1 MKLSKAEKKAIGR
14 MRDGGGSG
22 VIDRYG
28 RVIVAGEILPHTPDT
43 FLRLVSKG
51 IITGGGG
58 RLSLNVSE
66 AKNDQP

>member
-1 MKLSKAEKKAIGR
+1 MKLSEAEQKAIKR
-14 MRDGGGSG
+14 IKDGGGSG

-51 IITGGGG
+51 IITGEGG
-58 RLSLNVSE
+58 RLSLYVPKQEKS
-66 AKNDQP
+66 K